1 VYSLYYQVAWLY
13 SAYALQPIVA
23 SAVLCARLY
32 RCEVSV
38 RFTSLPPVSCL
49 RQAVALYY
57 AIMGADGSMRGFTEY
72 LSGEPLHAFYQKLH
86 LTSRQ
91 PAWLRPIVSA
101 LLKVLGQVSFW
112 LTGPLCQLLLL
123 RLLLKCLSN

>member
-1 VYSLYYQVAWLY
+1 VYPLYYQVEWLQ
-13 SAYALQPIVA
+13 SAYALQPVVA
-23 SAVLCARLY
+23 SPLLCARLS
-32 RCEVSV
+32 RCGMSV
-38 RFTSLPPVSCL
+38 RFTSLPPVFCHW
-49 RQAVALYY
+49 QAVSLYY

-101 LLKVLGQVSFW
+101 LLKVLGQVSFVFVA
-112 LTGPLCQLLLL
+112 TGPLCELLLP
-123 RLLLKCLSN
+123 KASVDV

>member
-1 VYSLYYQVAWLY
+1 MSARFTPLPAKFCVWQAVSLY
-13 SAYALQPIVA
+13 
-23 SAVLCARLY
+23 
-32 RCEVSV
+32 
-38 RFTSLPPVSCL
+38 F
-49 RQAVALYY
+49 

-72 LSGEPLHAFYQKLH
+72 LSGEPLHTFYQKLH

-123 RLLLKCLSN
+123 RLLLKLLSN